1 MPSKN
6 ASALA
11 KVQSLYVLQM
21 ELWDFLEG
29 KEPDAKKAQK
39 SLKEYTTLL
48 NEVDPQY
55 MGGEDVLQT
64 LEWIPGEVK
73 KKLKGKKKPAAK
85 KTVKK
90 KSAVKGK
97 K

>member
-1 MPSKN
+1 MTSKN

-11 KVQSLYVLQM
+11 KVQSLYIKQL

-29 KEPDAKKAQK
+29 KEADTTKAQQT
-39 SLKEYTTLL
+39 LKEFTSLL
-48 NEVDPQY
+48 KEVDPQY

-73 KKLKGKKKPAAK
+73 KKLGGKKPVAKKGKK
-85 KTVKK
+85 
-90 KSAVKGK
+90 
-97 K
+97 